1 MNQVSNNPIT
11 SSTDT
16 QSADRSLLEYLKPK
30 SEDRFSKLEAYCDLL
45 SRASSGA
52 FVAANGERREEL
64 VPGQFVASI
73 SELARKWKWQ
83 RATVRSF
90 VEGLVALGQLSY
102 KPFVK
107 SYIFT
112 VNLQQRL
119 SLYVDSADDVLD
131 FCCMQFAR
139 YIKGR
144 SSAHEVADSYDR
156 YYAMKMEVAC
166 QQEQGGAPVRHVLR
180 HQAYMFNELASA
192 VYHLLDREENVPDEL
207 SDSVTLLFGKD
218 HLWNWH
224 RVIDVLGILTVALRD
239 NVKPSY
245 MNAVVKDYTKA
256 EVTLLDCIYEHYA
269 PSNGSNYFVNPPKPS
284 GYVPKSL
291 RSTATVA
298 DAEKAP
304 KSPQDASETTNVA
317 SADSS
322 SLGVCLARRSKA
334 EGQSAVGADTFSEGE
349 TLRQDSAEGIE

>member
-1 MNQVSNNPIT
+1 MIQDSNKQING
-11 SSTDT
+11 SSDA
-16 QSADRSLLEYLKPK
+16 QASDRSLLEYLKPK

-45 SRASSGA
+45 SRASSGN
-52 FVAANGERREEL
+52 FVAANGDRQEEL

-119 SLYVDSADDVLD
+119 SLYVDSTDDVLD

-139 YIKGR
+139 FVNGR
-144 SSAHEVADSYDR
+144 SSVNEVADSYDR
-156 YYAMKMEVAC
+156 YYSMKMEIAR
-166 QQEQGGAPVRHVLR
+166 QQGQGGAPVRHVLM
-180 HQAYMFNELASA
+180 HQAYMFNFLAST
-192 VYHLLDREENVPDEL
+192 VYHLLNREDTVPDEL

-224 RVIDVLGILTVALRD
+224 RVIDSLGILTVALRD

-245 MNAVVKDYTKA
+245 MDAVVKDYSKA
-256 EVTLLDCIYEHYA
+256 ELTLLDCIYEHYA

-284 GYVPKSL
+284 GCVSKSL
-291 RSTATVA
+291 KGQGAVASTEETPESSMDASKQSESA
-298 DAEKAP
+298 DA
-304 KSPQDASETTNVA
+304 
-317 SADSS
+317 
-322 SLGVCLARRSKA
+322 
-334 EGQSAVGADTFSEGE
+334 FSEGE
-349 TLRQDSAEGIE
+349 TLRQDSAEGNE

>member
-1 MNQVSNNPIT
+1 MAYCLNTLAQKTQKVKLKIIQMNQDSNNQIT
-11 SSTDT
+11 SGTDS
-16 QSADRSLLEYLKPK
+16 QNADRSLLEYLKPK

-112 VNLQQRL
+112 VNLHQRL

-139 YIKGR
+139 FIKGR
-144 SSAHEVADSYDR
+144 SSANEVADSYTR
-156 YYAMKMEVAC
+156 YYAMKMEVAR
-166 QQEQGGAPVRHVLR
+166 QQEQGGAPVRHVLQ
-180 HQAYMFNELASA
+180 HQAYMFNELAAS
-192 VYHLLDREENVPDEL
+192 VYHLLDREDNVPDEL

-218 HLWNWH
+218 HLWNWQ
-224 RVIDVLGILTVALRD
+224 RVIDVLGILTMALRD
-239 NVKPSY
+239 NVKPSS
-245 MNAVVKDYTKA
+245 MNAVTKEYTKA

-284 GYVPKSL
+284 AYISKSL
-291 RSTATVA
+291 RSTTAATG
-298 DAEKAP
+298 AEKAP
-304 KSPQDASETTNVA
+304 EPPQDASET
-317 SADSS
+317 S
-322 SLGVCLARRSKA
+322 
-334 EGQSAVGADTFSEGE
+334 EGADAFSEGE

>member
-1 MNQVSNNPIT
+1 MIQETNNQIT
-11 SSTDT
+11 GSTDT
-16 QSADRSLLEYLKPK
+16 QSAERSLLEYLKPK

-45 SRASSGA
+45 SRASSGT
-52 FVAANGERREEL
+52 FVAAIGDRQEEL

-90 VEGLVALGQLSY
+90 VEGLVAIGQLSY

-119 SLYVDSADDVLD
+119 SLYVDSTDDVLD

-139 YIKGR
+139 FIKGR
-144 SSAHEVADSYDR
+144 SSAHEVADSYNR
-156 YYAMKMEVAC
+156 YYSMKMEVAR

-180 HQAYMFNELASA
+180 HQAYMFNELASII
-192 VYHLLDREENVPDEL
+192 YHLFDREDNVPDEL

-218 HLWNWH
+218 HLWNWQ
-224 RVIDVLGILTVALRD
+224 RVIDVLGILTMALRD
-239 NVKPSY
+239 NMKPSY
-245 MNAVVKDYTKA
+245 MDAVNKDFSKA

-284 GYVPKSL
+284 GYSPKSL
-291 RSTATVA
+291 RSTAAVA
-298 DAEKAP
+298 STENASE
-304 KSPQDASETTNVA
+304 SPQDASET
-317 SADSS
+317 
-322 SLGVCLARRSKA
+322 SK
-334 EGQSAVGADTFSEGE
+334 GAGAFSEGK
-349 TLRQDSAEGIE
+349 TLRQDSAEGNE

>member
-1 MNQVSNNPIT
+1 MTKESNNQIT
-11 SSTDT
+11 GSTDT

-119 SLYVDSADDVLD
+119 SLYVDSTDDVLD

-139 YIKGR
+139 FIKGR
-144 SSAHEVADSYDR
+144 SSAREVADSYTR
-156 YYAMKMEVAC
+156 YYAMKMEVARK
-166 QQEQGGAPVRHVLR
+166 QEQGGAPVRNVLR
-180 HQAYMFNELASA
+180 HQAFMFNELTSA
-192 VYHLLDREENVPDEL
+192 VYLLLDRDDNVPEEL

-218 HLWNWH
+218 HLWNWQ
-224 RVIDVLGILTVALRD
+224 RVIDVLGILAMALRD
-239 NVKPSY
+239 NMKPSY
-245 MNAVVKDYTKA
+245 MDAVNKDFSKA

-284 GYVPKSL
+284 GYSPKSL
-291 RSTATVA
+291 RSTAAVA
-298 DAEKAP
+298 STENASG
-304 KSPQDASETTNVA
+304 SPQDASET
-317 SADSS
+317 
-322 SLGVCLARRSKA
+322 SK
-334 EGQSAVGADTFSEGE
+334 GAGAFSEGK
-349 TLRQDSAEGIE
+349 TLRQDSAEGNE

>member
-1 MNQVSNNPIT
+1 MTKESNNQIT
-11 SSTDT
+11 GSTDT
-16 QSADRSLLEYLKPK
+16 QSTDRSLLEYLKPK
-30 SEDRFSKLEAYCDLL
+30 LEDRFSKLEAYCDLL

-139 YIKGR
+139 FVRGR
-144 SSAHEVADSYDR
+144 SSAREVADSYTR
-156 YYAMKMEVAC
+156 YYTMRMEVAR
-166 QQEQGGAPVRHVLR
+166 QQEQGGAPVRHVLS
-180 HQAYMFNELASA
+180 HQAYMFNELAAS
-192 VYHLLDREENVPDEL
+192 VYPLLNREDNVPEEL

-218 HLWNWH
+218 HLWNWQ
-224 RVIDVLGILTVALRD
+224 RVIDVLGILTMALRD

-245 MNAVVKDYTKA
+245 MNAVNKDFSKA

-269 PSNGSNYFVNPPKPS
+269 PSDGSNYFVNPPKPS
-284 GYVPKSL
+284 RYAPKSL
-291 RSTATVA
+291 RSTAPDTG
-298 DAEKAP
+298 AEKAP
-304 KSPQDASETTNVA
+304 ETPQDASETSEGA
-317 SADSS
+317 
-322 SLGVCLARRSKA
+322 LA
-334 EGQSAVGADTFSEGE
+334 FSEGE
-349 TLRQDSAEGIE
+349 TLRKDSAEGNE

>member
-1 MNQVSNNPIT
+1 MTQETNNKT
-11 SSTDT
+11 TVSTDT
-16 QSADRSLLEYLKPK
+16 QSSDRSLLEYLKPK

-45 SRASSGA
+45 SRASSGNY
-52 FVAANGERREEL
+52 VAANGEHHEEL

-90 VEGLVALGQLSY
+90 VEGLVALGQLSH

-139 YIKGR
+139 FIKGR
-144 SSAHEVADSYDR
+144 SSAREVADSLDR
-156 YYAMKMEVAC
+156 YYSMKMEIAR
-166 QQEQGGAPVRHVLR
+166 QQGEGGAPVRHVLR

-192 VYHLLDREENVPDEL
+192 VYHLLNREDNVPDEL

-224 RVIDVLGILTVALRD
+224 RVIDALGILTMALRD

-245 MNAVVKDYTKA
+245 MDAVNKDYTKA
-256 EVTLLDCIYEHYA
+256 EVTLLDCIFEHYA
-269 PSNGSNYFVNPPKPS
+269 PSDGSNYFVNPPKPS
-284 GYVPKSL
+284 GYSPKSL
-291 RSTATVA
+291 KAGAAVASTET
-298 DAEKAP
+298 DSET
-304 KSPQDASETTNVA
+304 PQDASETTE
-317 SADSS
+317 SA
-322 SLGVCLARRSKA
+322 
-334 EGQSAVGADTFSEGE
+334 GAFSEGE
-349 TLRQDSAEGIE
+349 TLRQDSAEGSK

>member
-1 MNQVSNNPIT
+1 MNQESNNQIT
-11 SSTDT
+11 GSTDT

-52 FVAANGERREEL
+52 FVAAIGERQEEL
-64 VPGQFVASI
+64 VPGQFIASI

-139 YIKGR
+139 FIKGR
-144 SSAHEVADSYDR
+144 SSADEVADSYNR
-156 YYAMKMEVAC
+156 YYAMKMEVAR
-166 QQEQGGAPVRHVLR
+166 QQQQGGAPVRHVLR
-180 HQAYMFNELASA
+180 HQAYMFNELASTI
-192 VYHLLDREENVPDEL
+192 YDLFDREDNVPEEL

-224 RVIDVLGILTVALRD
+224 RVIDVLGILTIALRD

-245 MNAVVKDYTKA
+245 MDAVNKDYTKA

-269 PSNGSNYFVNPPKPS
+269 PSDGSNYFVNPPKPS
-284 GYVPKSL
+284 RYKPKSL
-291 RSTATVA
+291 RSTATA
-298 DAEKAP
+298 ASAEEAP
-304 KSPQDASETTNVA
+304 ESPQDVSKKSE
-317 SADSS
+317 
-322 SLGVCLARRSKA
+322 
-334 EGQSAVGADTFSEGE
+334 GADAFSEGE
-349 TLRQDSAEGIE
+349 TLRQDSAEGNE

>member
-1 MNQVSNNPIT
+1 MNQDSNNKIT
-11 SSTDT
+11 GSTDT
-16 QSADRSLLEYLKPK
+16 QSSDRSLLEYLKPK

-45 SRASSGA
+45 SRASSGNY
-52 FVAANGERREEL
+52 VATNGERQEEL

-119 SLYVDSADDVLD
+119 SLNVDSADDVLD
-131 FCCMQFAR
+131 FCCMQFTR
-139 YIKGR
+139 FIKGR
-144 SSAHEVADSYDR
+144 SSACEVADSYNR
-156 YYAMKMEVAC
+156 YYAMKMDIARELG
-166 QQEQGGAPVRHVLR
+166 QGGAPVRHVLR
-180 HQAYMFNELASA
+180 HQAYMFNELASS
-192 VYHLLDREENVPDEL
+192 VYLFLDREDSVPEEL

-224 RVIDVLGILTVALRD
+224 RVIDSLGILTVALRD

-245 MNAVVKDYTKA
+245 MDAVAKAYTKA
-256 EVTLLDCIYEHYA
+256 EITLLDCIYEHYA
-269 PSNGSNYFVNPPKPS
+269 PSDGSNYFVNPPKPS

-291 RSTATVA
+291 KAGA
-298 DAEKAP
+298 AAAGAETNP
-304 KSPQDASETTNVA
+304 ESPEDASET
-317 SADSS
+317 S
-322 SLGVCLARRSKA
+322 
-334 EGQSAVGADTFSEGE
+334 EGADAFSEGE
-349 TLRQDSAEGIE
+349 TLRHDSAEGNK

>member
-1 MNQVSNNPIT
+1 MAYCLNTLARKIQNVKLKIIQMTQELNNQIT
-11 SSTDT
+11 GSTDT

-139 YIKGR
+139 FVRGR
-144 SSAHEVADSYDR
+144 SSASEVADSYTR
-156 YYAMKMEVAC
+156 YYTMRMEVAR
-166 QQEQGGAPVRHVLR
+166 QQEQGGAPVRHVLS
-180 HQAYMFNELASA
+180 HQAYMFNELAAS
-192 VYHLLDREENVPDEL
+192 VYPLLNREDNVPEEL

-218 HLWNWH
+218 HLWNWQ
-224 RVIDVLGILTVALRD
+224 RVIDVLGILTMALRD

-245 MNAVVKDYTKA
+245 MNAVNKDFSKA

-269 PSNGSNYFVNPPKPS
+269 PSDGSNYFVNPPKPS
-284 GYVPKSL
+284 RYAPKSL
-291 RSTATVA
+291 RSTAPDTG
-298 DAEKAP
+298 AEKAP
-304 KSPQDASETTNVA
+304 ETPQDASETSEGA
-317 SADSS
+317 
-322 SLGVCLARRSKA
+322 LA
-334 EGQSAVGADTFSEGE
+334 FSEGE
-349 TLRQDSAEGIE
+349 TLRQDSAEGNE

>member
-1 MNQVSNNPIT
+1 MNQDSNNKVT
-11 SSTDT
+11 GSTDT
-16 QSADRSLLEYLKPK
+16 QSSDRSLLEYLKPK

-45 SRASSGA
+45 SRASSGNY
-52 FVAANGERREEL
+52 VATNGERQEEL

-119 SLYVDSADDVLD
+119 SLNVDSADDVLD
-131 FCCMQFAR
+131 FCCMQFTR
-139 YIKGR
+139 FIKGR
-144 SSAHEVADSYDR
+144 SSACEVADSYNR
-156 YYAMKMEVAC
+156 YYAMKMDIARELG
-166 QQEQGGAPVRHVLR
+166 QGGAPVRHVLR
-180 HQAYMFNELASA
+180 HQAYMFNELASS
-192 VYHLLDREENVPDEL
+192 VYLFLDREDSVPEEL

-224 RVIDVLGILTVALRD
+224 RVIDSLGILTVALRD

-245 MNAVVKDYTKA
+245 MDAVAKAYTKA
-256 EVTLLDCIYEHYA
+256 EITLLDCIYEHYA
-269 PSNGSNYFVNPPKPS
+269 PSDGSNYFVNPPKPS

-291 RSTATVA
+291 KAGAAAVG
-298 DAEKAP
+298 AESNP
-304 KSPQDASETTNVA
+304 ESPEDASETA
-317 SADSS
+317 ESAD
-322 SLGVCLARRSKA
+322 A
-334 EGQSAVGADTFSEGE
+334 FFEGE
-349 TLRQDSAEGIE
+349 TLRHDSAEGNK

>member
-1 MNQVSNNPIT
+1 MAYCLNTLAQKTQKVKLKIIQMNQDSNNQIT
-11 SSTDT
+11 SSTDS
-16 QSADRSLLEYLKPK
+16 QNADRSLLEYLKPK

-52 FVAANGERREEL
+52 FVAANGEHREEL

-139 YIKGR
+139 FIKGR
-144 SSAHEVADSYDR
+144 SSAGEVADSYTR
-156 YYAMKMEVAC
+156 YYTMKMEVAR
-166 QQEQGGAPVRHVLR
+166 QQEQGGAPVRHVLQ
-180 HQAYMFNELASA
+180 HQAYMFNELAAS
-192 VYHLLDREENVPDEL
+192 VYHLLDREDNVPDEL

-218 HLWNWH
+218 HLWNWQ
-224 RVIDVLGILTVALRD
+224 RVIDVLGILTMALRD

-245 MNAVVKDYTKA
+245 MNAVTKEYTKA

-284 GYVPKSL
+284 GYAPKSL
-291 RSTATVA
+291 RSTAAATGA
-298 DAEKAP
+298 GKATE
-304 KSPQDASETTNVA
+304 SPQDASET
-317 SADSS
+317 S
-322 SLGVCLARRSKA
+322 
-334 EGQSAVGADTFSEGE
+334 EGADAFSEGE

>member
-1 MNQVSNNPIT
+1 MNQDSNNKIT
-11 SSTDT
+11 GSIDT
-16 QSADRSLLEYLKPK
+16 QSSDRPLLEYLKPK

-45 SRASSGA
+45 SRASSGNY
-52 FVAANGERREEL
+52 VATNGERQEEL

-119 SLYVDSADDVLD
+119 SLNVDSADDVLD
-131 FCCMQFAR
+131 FCCMQFTR
-139 YIKGR
+139 FIKGR
-144 SSAHEVADSYDR
+144 SSACEVADSYNR
-156 YYAMKMEVAC
+156 YYAMKMDIARELG
-166 QQEQGGAPVRHVLR
+166 QGGAPVRHVLR
-180 HQAYMFNELASA
+180 HQAYMFNELASS
-192 VYHLLDREENVPDEL
+192 VYLFLDREDSVPEEL

-224 RVIDVLGILTVALRD
+224 RVIDSLGILTVALRD

-245 MNAVVKDYTKA
+245 MDAVAKAYTKA
-256 EVTLLDCIYEHYA
+256 EITLLDCIYEHYA
-269 PSNGSNYFVNPPKPS
+269 PSDGSNYFVNPPKPS

-291 RSTATVA
+291 KAGA
-298 DAEKAP
+298 AAAGAETNP
-304 KSPQDASETTNVA
+304 ESPEDASETA
-317 SADSS
+317 EDAD
-322 SLGVCLARRSKA
+322 A
-334 EGQSAVGADTFSEGE
+334 FSEGK
-349 TLRQDSAEGIE
+349 TLRHDSAEGNK

>member
-1 MNQVSNNPIT
+1 MTQLSNNQIT
-11 SSTDT
+11 DSTCG

-45 SRASSGA
+45 SRASSGT
-52 FVAANGERREEL
+52 FVAAGGERQVEL

-139 YIKGR
+139 FIRGR
-144 SSAHEVADSYDR
+144 SSAREVANSYNR
-156 YYAMKMEVAC
+156 YYTMKMEVAS
-166 QQEQGGAPVRHVLR
+166 QQEQGGAPVRHVLL
-180 HQAYMFNELASA
+180 HQAYMFNELAAS
-192 VYHLLDREENVPDEL
+192 VYHLLDREDNVPDEL

-218 HLWNWH
+218 HLWDWQ
-224 RVIDVLGILTVALRD
+224 RVIDVLGILAMALRD
-239 NVKPSY
+239 NVKPSD
-245 MNAVVKDYTKA
+245 MDTIAKDYTMA

-269 PSNGSNYFVNPPKPS
+269 PSDGSNYFVNPSKPS
-284 GYVPKSL
+284 GYAPKSL
-291 RSTATVA
+291 RSTAAVA
-298 DAEKAP
+298 DAEKTTET
-304 KSPQDASETTNVA
+304 PQDASET
-317 SADSS
+317 S
-322 SLGVCLARRSKA
+322 
-334 EGQSAVGADTFSEGE
+334 EGADAFSEGE
-349 TLRQDSAEGIE
+349 TLREDSAKG

>member
-1 MNQVSNNPIT
+1 LLKENQKVKLKIIQMTQLSNNQIT
-11 SSTDT
+11 GSTDS

-45 SRASSGA
+45 SRASSGT
-52 FVAANGERREEL
+52 FVAANGERQEEL

-90 VEGLVALGQLSY
+90 VEGLVA
-102 KPFVK
+102 
-107 SYIFT
+107 

-139 YIKGR
+139 FIKGR
-144 SSAHEVADSYDR
+144 SSAREVADSYTR
-156 YYAMKMEVAC
+156 YYTMKMEVAR
-166 QQEQGGAPVRHVLR
+166 QQEQGGASVRHVLN
-180 HQAYMFNELASA
+180 HQAFMFNELAAS
-192 VYHLLDREENVPDEL
+192 VYPLLNREDNVPDEL

-218 HLWNWH
+218 HLWDWQ
-224 RVIDVLGILTVALRD
+224 RVIDVLGILTMALRD

-245 MNAVVKDYTKA
+245 MNAVTKDYSKA

-269 PSNGSNYFVNPPKPS
+269 PSDGSNYFVNPPKPS
-284 GYVPKSL
+284 GYAPKSL
-291 RSTATVA
+291 RSTAPNTG
-298 DAEKAP
+298 AEKAP
-304 KSPQDASETTNVA
+304 ESPQHASET
-317 SADSS
+317 S
-322 SLGVCLARRSKA
+322 
-334 EGQSAVGADTFSEGE
+334 EGADTFSEGQ
-349 TLRQDSAEGIE
+349 TLRHDSAEGNE

>member
-1 MNQVSNNPIT
+1 MTQETNNRIT
-11 SSTDT
+11 GTTDA

-45 SRASSGA
+45 NRASSGA
-52 FVAANGERREEL
+52 FVAANGERQEEL

-139 YIKGR
+139 FIKGR
-144 SSAHEVADSYDR
+144 SSAREVADSYDR
-156 YYAMKMEVAC
+156 YYAMKMEVAR
-166 QQEQGGAPVRHVLR
+166 QQGQGGIPVRHVLR

-192 VYHLLDREENVPDEL
+192 VYHLLNREDDVPEEL
-207 SDSVTLLFGKD
+207 SDSVTLLFGRD
-218 HLWNWH
+218 HLWDWH
-224 RVIDVLGILTVALRD
+224 RVIDALGILTVSLRD

-245 MNAVVKDYTKA
+245 MDAVVKNYTKA
-256 EVTLLDCIYEHYA
+256 EVTLLDCIYEHYT

-284 GYVPKSL
+284 GYVSKSL
-291 RSTATVA
+291 KDGSAGSAEA
-298 DAEKAP
+298 DTEKG
-304 KSPQDASETTNVA
+304 SETSQDASGN
-317 SADSS
+317 
-322 SLGVCLARRSKA
+322 
-334 EGQSAVGADTFSEGE
+334 AVDAGAFSEGE
-349 TLRQDSAEGIE
+349 TLREDSAEGNK

>member
-1 MNQVSNNPIT
+1 MAYYLITLAQKSQKVKLKIIQMTQETNNQT
-11 SSTDT
+11 LGSTDI

-45 SRASSGA
+45 SRASSGS
-52 FVAANGERREEL
+52 FVASNGERQETL

-139 YIKGR
+139 FLKGR
-144 SSAHEVADSYDR
+144 SFASEVADSYDR
-156 YYAMKMEVAC
+156 YYSMKMEVAR
-166 QQEQGGAPVRHVLR
+166 QQGEGGAPVRHVLQ
-180 HQAYMFNELASA
+180 HQAFMFNELASSI
-192 VYHLLDREENVPDEL
+192 YHLLNREDNVPEEL

-218 HLWNWH
+218 HLWDWH
-224 RVIDVLGILTVALRD
+224 RVIDALGIITMALRD

-245 MNAVVKDYTKA
+245 MDAVNKAYTKA

-269 PSNGSNYFVNPPKPS
+269 PSDGSNYFVNPPKPS
-284 GYVPKSL
+284 GYSPKSL
-291 RSTATVA
+291 RSTATVVSTEEA
-298 DAEKAP
+298 SET
-304 KSPQDASETTNVA
+304 PQDASETPE
-317 SADSS
+317 SAD
-322 SLGVCLARRSKA
+322 A
-334 EGQSAVGADTFSEGE
+334 FSEGE
-349 TLRQDSAEGIE
+349 TLRHDSAEGSE